1 MIGDPTPPI
10 LRLLLRCGHR
20 VGDPQLLGG
29 CGAAEVSGAEHEL
42 DPGPRIGAERYAEL
56 ERLVYEVGAPR
67 LAPAAGV
74 EARTRDLIR
83 HHKKKPKR

>member
-20 VGDPQLLGG
+20 VGHSKFLG
-29 CGAAEVSGAEHEL
+29 CRGAAEVSGAEHEL

-67 LAPAAGV
+67 LASAGV

-83 HHKKKPKR
+83 HAKKKPKS